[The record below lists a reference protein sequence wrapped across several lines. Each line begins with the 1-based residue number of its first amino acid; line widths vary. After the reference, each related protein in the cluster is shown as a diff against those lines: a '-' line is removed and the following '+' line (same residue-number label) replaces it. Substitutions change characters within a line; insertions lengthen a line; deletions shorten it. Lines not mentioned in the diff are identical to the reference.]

1 LIFAVPPAILLG
13 SFPINPFA
21 NIGRAISKSRA
32 AGLAARQT
40 GDHLLIY
47 ESYILQVQIYLM
59 LPHSFGGN
67 GLLQFQQFFRLI
79 LPLMLRTTLCLS
91 QNLLIFHFKNS
102 RNFVKEA
109 YES

>member
-1 LIFAVPPAILLG
+1 LIFAVPPAILFR

-21 NIGRAISKSRA
+21 IQDGQFSKSRA

-40 GDHLLIY
+40 GNHLLIY
-47 ESYILQVQIYLM
+47 EPYILQVQIYLM

-79 LPLMLRTTLCLS
+79 LPLMLRTTFCLS
-91 QNLLIFHFKNS
+91 QN
-102 RNFVKEA
+102 
-109 YES
+109 